1 MQLYN
6 LSLQN
11 QCLQRKACLGLTF
24 TDKCKDSR
32 SSNLTYSELSNYY
45 NKLVMQL
52 KLAEYN
58 FNTAINVEIK
68 DESKSES
75 LKKQKQIIKLLNES
89 ILPALEF
96 TVSQL
101 L

>member
-1 MQLYN
+1 
-6 LSLQN
+6 
-11 QCLQRKACLGLTF
+11 
-24 TDKCKDSR
+24 
-32 SSNLTYSELSNYY
+32 
-45 NKLVMQL
+45 MQL

-68 DESKSES
+68 DESRSES

>member
-1 MQLYN
+1 M
-6 LSLQN
+6 
-11 QCLQRKACLGLTF
+11 F
-24 TDKCKDSR
+24 TESKCKDSR

-45 NKLVMQL
+45 NKLVLQL

-58 FNTAINVEIK
+58 FNTAIDVEIK
-68 DESKSES
+68 DNYRNES
-75 LKKQKQIIKLLNES
+75 LKKQKQIIRLLNES

>member
-1 MQLYN
+1 M
-6 LSLQN
+6 
-11 QCLQRKACLGLTF
+11 F
-24 TDKCKDSR
+24 TESKCKDSR

-45 NKLVMQL
+45 NKLVLQL

-58 FNTAINVEIK
+58 FNTAIDVEIK
-68 DESKSES
+68 DDYRNES
-75 LKKQKQIIKLLNES
+75 LKKQRQIIRLLNES